1 MKKFIKENKLFI
13 KSIIITLLLQA
24 INYFL
29 IGNLVSDYKILE
41 TNINFPLIKWFIY
54 IYNSWYPFVILTSY
68 LIYKNNVDLYKK
80 LIFTMLLSFLLAD
93 LTFIIYP
100 TGVIRPEFPTLTI
113 TDFVINTTY
122 YLDNP
127 PINCLPSLHALVCYL
142 LIYYISK
149 TKYKIISKISIIIY
163 LILIIL
169 STLFTH
175 QHILIDLIFAL
186 IYLIIAMIIIKLLYP
201 KLKETLKFIF

>member
-29 IGNLVSDYKILE
+29 IGNLVRDYKILE

-80 LIFTMLLSFLLAD
+80 LIFKMLLSFLLAD

-142 LIYYISK
+142 LIYYIKK
-149 TKYKIISKISIIIY
+149 TKYKTISKISIIIY

>member
-100 TGVIRPEFPTLTI
+100 TGVIRPEVPTLTI

-142 LIYYISK
+142 LINYISK
-149 TKYKIISKISIIIY
+149 
-163 LILIIL
+163 L
-169 STLFTH
+169 
-175 QHILIDLIFAL
+175 
-186 IYLIIAMIIIKLLYP
+186 
-201 KLKETLKFIF
+201 

>member
-93 LTFIIYP
+93 LTFIIFP

-149 TKYKIISKISIIIY
+149 TKYKTISKISIIIY